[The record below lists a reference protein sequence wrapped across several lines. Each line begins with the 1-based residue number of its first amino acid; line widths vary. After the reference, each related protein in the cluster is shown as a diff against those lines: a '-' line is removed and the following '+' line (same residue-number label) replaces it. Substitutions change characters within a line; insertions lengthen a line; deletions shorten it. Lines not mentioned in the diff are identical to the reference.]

1 LVEAGSRNARK
12 QTTSSTRSIDPDALE
27 DEEMPYVIMD
37 ACLGTKDQSCVEVCP
52 VDCIYEGDRMLVIH
66 PDECID
72 CSACVPECPVE
83 AIALEE
89 DVPDDQKQFIA
100 INALITE
107 SVDAVNAAVGELMTS
122 KDGLKTDSV

>member
-1 LVEAGSRNARK
+1 
-12 QTTSSTRSIDPDALE
+12 
-27 DEEMPYVIMD
+27 MPYVIMD

-72 CSACVPECPVE
+72 CSACVSECPVE

-107 SVDAVNAAVGELMTS
+107 GVDAVNAAVGELVTS
-122 KDGLKTDSV
+122 KDGSKTDSV